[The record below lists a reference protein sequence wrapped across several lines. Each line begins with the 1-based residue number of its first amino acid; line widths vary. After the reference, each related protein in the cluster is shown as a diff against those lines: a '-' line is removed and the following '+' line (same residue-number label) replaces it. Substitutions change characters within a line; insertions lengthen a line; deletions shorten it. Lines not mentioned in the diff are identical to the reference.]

1 MKAAA
6 QTLVM
11 MPPMGKIKICVPGR
25 VNGWAVGEGELIAE
39 ELVAEGLIAEELVAL
54 DKTPVRKAAS
64 LDERVVLAAVPDAV
78 DAERVTT
85 GVRRF

>member
-6 QTLVM
+6 QTLVIT
-11 MPPMGKIKICVPGR
+11 PPMGKIKIRVPGR
-25 VNGWAVGEGELIAE
+25 ENGWAVGELIAE
-39 ELVAEGLIAEELVAL
+39 ELVKEELVARE
-54 DKTPVRKAAS
+54 KTPVRKVAS
-64 LDERVVLAAVPDAV
+64 SDERVVLIAVPDAV